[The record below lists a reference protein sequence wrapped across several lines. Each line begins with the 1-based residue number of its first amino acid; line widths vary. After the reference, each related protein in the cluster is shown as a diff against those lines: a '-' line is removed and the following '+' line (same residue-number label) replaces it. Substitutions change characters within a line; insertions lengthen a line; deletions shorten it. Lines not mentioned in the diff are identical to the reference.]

1 LEIIVP
7 ISSTS
12 VYSTEIVEILQ
23 RLNQLKS
30 RFRLSLPENLSILRE
45 RLDGSN
51 LSGKAG
57 GKTDFD
63 LFYNVGIILS
73 RQSEPITMGELSHA
87 LDFPLSSATRI
98 VDWLVKNDYAMRLD
112 DPEDR
117 RIVRVTLTEAGLEI
131 YRTINEFFLQRIE
144 LLLRQFTPQE
154 IEILRSVLSRI
165 VDTIEIE
172 M

>member
-1 LEIIVP
+1 
-7 ISSTS
+7 
-12 VYSTEIVEILQ
+12 
-23 RLNQLKS
+23 
-30 RFRLSLPENLSILRE
+30 
-45 RLDGSN
+45 
-51 LSGKAG
+51 
-57 GKTDFD
+57 
-63 LFYNVGIILS
+63 
-73 RQSEPITMGELSHA
+73 MGELSHA

-144 LLLRQFTPQE
+144 LVLRQFTPQE

-165 VDTIEIE
+165 VDTLETG

>member
-1 LEIIVP
+1 MPDPTMSIH
-7 ISSTS
+7 
-12 VYSTEIVEILQ
+12 STEIIEILQ
-23 RLNQLKS
+23 RLNQLKN
-30 RFRLSLPENLSILRE
+30 RFRLSLPENLTVLRE
-45 RLDGSN
+45 RLNGSN
-51 LSGKAG
+51 LAGKAG

-87 LDFPLSSATRI
+87 LEVPLSSATRI

-131 YRTINEFFLQRIE
+131 YRTINDFFLQRIE
-144 LLLRQFTPQE
+144 SLLGQFTPQE
-154 IEILRSVLSRI
+154 KELLLSFLSRI
-165 VDTIEIE
+165 IDTIETGL
-172 M
+172 